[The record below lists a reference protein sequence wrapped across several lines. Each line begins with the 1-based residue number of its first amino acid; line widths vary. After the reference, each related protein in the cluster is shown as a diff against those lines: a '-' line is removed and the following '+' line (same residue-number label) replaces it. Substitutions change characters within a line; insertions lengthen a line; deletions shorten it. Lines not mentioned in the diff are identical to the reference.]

1 MALDVYET
9 QEGTYAGTCCR
20 RTMSENEHAP
30 WISPAASTCFEGG
43 RPSSVY
49 SANQEASDPPT

>member
-1 MALDVYET
+1 MYLLLENH
-9 QEGTYAGTCCR
+9 
-20 RTMSENEHAP
+20 ENEHAP